1 MIVQLLYIFSSIH
14 FYNVRAFTSR
24 PTRIQPRNR
33 EISSSFFAKTIP
45 FPDQRQSSKP
55 APVAEVLDCVGSGSY
70 GTVHFVMLSSPD
82 KDEILVGKRAW
93 TTIELQLQNDKL
105 DSKQLEE
112 KSSRSLYYWMVE
124 KHCFQ
129 KIESHKGLPFFRG
142 IGIDEENHQWILSNE
157 IAYGKELALS
167 LQDYIEKDRLDHRAY
182 RTHHLYWLSLAL
194 LGEPQ
199 TESESDHSLTET
211 LDVFFQQLLEILS
224 HIHEHSIVH
233 RDIKPA
239 NLLVADG
246 QLVLIDFGSA
256 ADMETAGL
264 FKPNIGLSDRVAI
277 SPIYVAPELFVDPNS
292 KYACNFDCFSAA
304 LLFCQLL
311 FQFLDERTESGF
323 HQQLKSAD
331 YDLDTWLQ
339 TTLSSKVRPA
349 GIGDALEVLRD
360 RPGLWKLLNDMLQR
374 DAHARLSSKEAL
386 KIWSNI
392 CHDVKTSQ
400 PRDAKVDNQLDD
412 GLYLKSVLESLQV
425 CDIPKLWPL
434 HFVAT
439 FRRSDSLGLFL
450 AEADAE
456 ISESDDAEK
465 WKKATKGA
473 SPGDVFVQGIV
484 PGSQA
489 DQMGCFS
496 VGDRLHGVGEI
507 PISGG
512 GFEKVVELLKDQP
525 RSATYVALHFDR
537 LSAISD
543 IKGKNVSAT
552 SIVNPVSIRDK
563 GAWTTKGRRKV
574 QEDAYVLH
582 EVHDDRDRSLLL
594 AGVFDGHLGATAAN
608 FLQKEL
614 PISFC
619 AAFTFDN
626 VRVDEILGKSWNE
639 TCDAY
644 RLICNNEEECK
655 PYYDPREG
663 TLMANTGSE
672 DAVSGST
679 ATIFAVDEQRGMIAT
694 LNCGDSRGIVV
705 DFQGKIKFQTIDH
718 KPEEEIDRFLRGKEQ
733 GLDYSIP
740 QCKVTRWTIEVG
752 DYDYAVA
759 RSLEGPFATSKGV
772 ISLANVETIQAEP
785 GMTIVIATDGLWEV
799 IDTEE
804 TSRVVSSLRKQM
816 KACDLAKHLCAMAYE
831 KSTTDNVSVVIL
843 YVD

>member
-1 MIVQLLYIFSSIH
+1 VVEIFDH
-14 FYNVRAFTSR
+14 
-24 PTRIQPRNR
+24 
-33 EISSSFFAKTIP
+33 
-45 FPDQRQSSKP
+45 
-55 APVAEVLDCVGSGSY
+55 VGSGSY
-70 GTVHFVMLSSPD
+70 GTVHFVKLLRGNG
-82 KDEILVGKRAW
+82 DEILVGKRAW
-93 TTIELQLQNDKL
+93 TPFELQQQNGNL
-105 DSKQLEE
+105 DSKQLAD
-112 KSSRSLYYWMVE
+112 KSSRCLYYWMVE

-129 KIESHKGLPFFRG
+129 KIPPHKGLPFFRG
-142 IGIDEENHQWILSNE
+142 VGIDEEKRQWILSNK
-157 IAYGKELALS
+157 IQHGQELAIS
-167 LQDYIEKDRLDHRAY
+167 LQDYLEKDRLDHKAH
-182 RTHHLYWLSLAL
+182 RTHHLYWLSLSL
-194 LGEPQ
+194 LK
-199 TESESDHSLTET
+199 ESQAESTSENSLAAT
-211 LDVFFQQLLEILS
+211 LDIFFQQLLEILS

-256 ADMETAGL
+256 ADLETAGL
-264 FKPNIGLSDRVAI
+264 LQPNIGLSDRVAI

-292 KYACNFDCFSAA
+292 KCACNFDCFSAA

-339 TTLSSKVRPA
+339 TALSSKVRPA
-349 GIGDALEVLRD
+349 GIDDALEVLEE
-360 RPGLWKLLNDMLQR
+360 RPGLWKLLNGMLQK
-374 DAHARLSSKEAL
+374 DPHARLSSKNAL
-386 KIWSNI
+386 KLWSKI
-392 CHDVKTSQ
+392 CQ
-400 PRDAKVDNQLDD
+400 NAKNRHLDEKLENELDD

-425 CDIPKLWPL
+425 CEIPKLWPL

-439 FRRSDSLGLFL
+439 FKRSESLGLYL

-456 ISESDDAEK
+456 ISESDDVEK
-465 WKKATKGA
+465 WIKATKDA
-473 SPGDVFVQGIV
+473 SPGDVFVQAIV
-484 PGSQA
+484 PGGQA
-489 DQMGCFS
+489 DQMGCFA
-496 VGDRLHGVGEI
+496 VGDRLQGVGEI

-512 GFEKVVELLKDQP
+512 GFKKVVELLKDQP
-525 RSATYVALHFDR
+525 RSAKYVALHFDR

-543 IKGKNVSAT
+543 KKVNHT
-552 SIVNPVSIRDK
+552 STSSIDYPISISDK
-563 GAWTTKGRRKV
+563 GAWTIKGRRKV

-594 AGVFDGHLGATAAN
+594 AGVFDGHLGTTAAN

-614 PISFC
+614 PVSFC
-619 AAFTFDN
+619 AAFKFGDD
-626 VRVDEILGKSWNE
+626 VLVDEIIEKAWNE

-644 RLICNNEEECK
+644 RLICDNDEECK

-679 ATIFAVDEQRGMIAT
+679 ATVFAVDTQKGMIAT
-694 LNCGDSRGIVV
+694 LNCGDSRGIIV
-705 DFQGKIKFQTIDH
+705 DSLGNTKFQTKDH
-718 KPEEEIDRFLRGKEQ
+718 KPEEEIERFLRGKEQ
-733 GLDYSIP
+733 GLDYCIP

-772 ISLANVETIQAEP
+772 ISLADVETIQAEP

-799 IDTEE
+799 IDIEE
-804 TSRVVSSLRKQM
+804 TSRIVPSMRKRM
-816 KACDLAKHLCAMAYE
+816 KACDLAKHLCALAYE
-831 KSTTDNVSVVIL
+831 KSATDNVSVVIL